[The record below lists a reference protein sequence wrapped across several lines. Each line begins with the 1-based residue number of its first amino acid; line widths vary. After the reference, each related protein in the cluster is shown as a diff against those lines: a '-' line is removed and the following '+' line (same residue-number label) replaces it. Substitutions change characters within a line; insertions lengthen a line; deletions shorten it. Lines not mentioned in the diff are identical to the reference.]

1 MRTKTILLSAILGAI
16 SGVSLM
22 AQVYSLN
29 AVGYINIVTPPGFS
43 IIANQLNTTNN
54 NISPLLDSQLGDGNH
69 DGVRIYKY
77 ANGTYSYLQAD
88 SFNSPPW
95 DGDAAHTSMNP
106 GEAVFFLNNT
116 GAPLTLTFVGTVSQ
130 GNLTNSLPSGFSLIS
145 SLVPQAGALDTDLGL
160 TEVDGDRVYQYDNGA
175 GNYFYSQ
182 GDSFNTPPWDVAP
195 GKPLSPTVAVGEGF
209 FYLAGSAESWVRNF
223 SVN

>member
-29 AVGYINIVTPPGFS
+29 AVGYINVTVPNGFS

-54 NISPLLDSQLGDGNH
+54 NVSPLLDSQLGDGNH
-69 DGVRIYKY
+69 DGCRVYKF
-77 ANGTYSYLQAD
+77 NGSSYTGLQVD

-95 DGDAAHTSMNP
+95 DGDAPHTTMNP
-106 GEAVFFLNNT
+106 GEAVFFLNTT
-116 GAPLTLTFVGTVSQ
+116 GAPFTITFVGTVLQ
-130 GNLTNSLPSGFSLIS
+130 GNLTNSIPAGFSLIS
-145 SLVPQAGALDTDLGL
+145 SLVPQAGALDTSLGL
-160 TEVDGDRVYQYDNGA
+160 TEVDGDRVYQFVNSAGA
-175 GNYFYSQ
+175 YQSYQ
-182 GDSFNTPPWDVAP
+182 GDSFNSPPWDAP
-195 GKPLSPTVAVGEGF
+195 NGAPLAPTVAVGEGF
-209 FYLAGSAESWVRNF
+209 FYQAGGAEAWVRNF